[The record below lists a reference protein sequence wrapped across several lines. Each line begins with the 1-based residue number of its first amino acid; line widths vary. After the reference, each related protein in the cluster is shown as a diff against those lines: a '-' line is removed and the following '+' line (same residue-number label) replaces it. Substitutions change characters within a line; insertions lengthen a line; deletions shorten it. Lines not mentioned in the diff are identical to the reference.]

1 MSTARLGITVISVCT
16 LAFAAG
22 CGGDSSGPPAVASVD
37 VSAPPGSIIVGQT
50 AQLTATPRDAAGNAL
65 TNRTVTWATSSAT
78 IATVSITGR
87 VTAVSVGSA
96 TISATVDGKTGTRLV
111 DVVPPP
117 VASVTVTAAASTI
130 QAGQTTLATAVT
142 RDAAGNVLTGR
153 PIGWATNNPSVATVD
168 INGLVTGVGGGT
180 VTITATSEGQSG
192 STIITVT
199 VVIPENAPQIASV
212 TPNPIVEGQSATIT
226 GAKFG
231 ETAASNI
238 VRVGGVPAVVM
249 AATATSLTI
258 TVPVLNCKPAQNVNV
273 DVTVAG
279 ATGAPKAT
287 PFRPGATFTLAAGQQ
302 HLIANAADFCL
313 QFPAAAG
320 AESYLVGV
328 QSISPTAVSVTS
340 VNVAAEVPP
349 ATFVASRPS
358 IATAPVFGATLS
370 SPMSARAERLRRH
383 RAVESQIMADDR
395 AQLEARV
402 RSLRSSGRGLK
413 ASLSAAAAQALV
425 PTIPGTAKV
434 GDVLNIRV
442 PDRNANTCTNFVPI
456 AVTVKALGNRA
467 IFLEDN
473 ANPTGGFTAANY
485 ETLRNQFDSQIY
497 PTDAGYFGEPTDFD
511 SNSRTAIVITKEIN
525 KTANLL
531 GVVYSANFASQAQCP
546 SSNEGEV
553 FYGRAP
559 DPSGTAG
566 SAYSVADALEDAP
579 VIIAHEF
586 THIIQ
591 IGRRGTFAG
600 FTAFQTTWELEGQ
613 ATFAEEVNGFA
624 ATGLAPGQNLGFEVA
639 FNPGDPPAVP
649 NYWFTDGFVDLVVYY
664 GFESRDTR
672 ITGAPEQCSWLG
684 LRSQGND
691 GPCLS
696 GREVYGVP
704 WSFLRWI
711 SDQYGPAYPGGEKAL
726 HQRFID
732 NSFTGFATISDV
744 VGAPIDVLLSRWA
757 AALYV
762 DDRVA
767 NVDPKLRFT
776 SWNLVAIENRL
787 VQTARLAPR
796 DRPFAAFS
804 DQVSVRGGSTAYF
817 VVSGSNRGPVA
828 IRARDSSDGQLP
840 SVMRMWVVRMQ

>member
-1 MSTARLGITVISVCT
+1 MSKVRLGITAVSVCT

-78 IATVSITGR
+78 IATVSITG
-87 VTAVSVGSA
+87 VVAAVSVGSA

-153 PIGWATNNPSVATVD
+153 PIGWATSNPNVATVD
-168 INGLVTGVGGGT
+168 LTGLGTGVGGGT
-180 VTITATSEGQSG
+180 VTVTATSEGQSG

-199 VVIPENAPQIASV
+199 AVIPENAPQIATV
-212 TPNPIVEGQSATIT
+212 APNPIVEGQSATIT
-226 GAKFG
+226 GTKFG

-238 VRVGGVPAVVM
+238 VRVGGVPAVVT

-287 PFRPGATFTLAAGQQ
+287 PFRPGSTFTLAAGQQ
-302 HLIANAADFCL
+302 HFIANAADFCL

-328 QSISPTAVSVTS
+328 QSVSPTAVSVTS
-340 VNVAAEVPP
+340 VNVTAEVPTG
-349 ATFVASRPS
+349 AFAAARPS
-358 IATAPVFGATLS
+358 IATAPVFAATLS
-370 SPMSARAERLRRH
+370 SPVSARTERLRRH

-395 AQLEARV
+395 AQLDARV
-402 RSLRSSGRGLK
+402 RSMRSSGPGLR
-413 ASLSAAAAQALV
+413 ASLSVAATQTLV
-425 PTIPGTAKV
+425 PTIPGSAKV

-442 PDRNANTCTNFVPI
+442 PDRNATCTSFVPI
-456 AVTVKALGNRA
+456 AVTVKALGNRV

-485 ETLRNQFDSQIY
+485 EALRNQFDTQIY
-497 PTDAGYFGEPTDFD
+497 PTNAGYFGEPTDFD
-511 SNSRTAIVITKEIN
+511 INSRIAIVITKEIN

-531 GVVYSANFASQAQCP
+531 GVVFSANFFSQAECP

-566 SAYSVADALEDAP
+566 SAYSVADALSDAP

-586 THIIQ
+586 AHLIQ
-591 IGRRGTFAG
+591 VGRRGTFSG
-600 FTAFQTTWELEGQ
+600 FTAYQTTWELEGQ
-613 ATFAEEVNGFA
+613 ATFAEEVNGYA
-624 ATGLAPGQNLGFEVA
+624 ATGLAPGQNLGFEIA
-639 FNPGDPPAVP
+639 FNSPQTVP
-649 NYWFTDGFVDLVVYY
+649 TDWFSDGFIDLVVYY
-664 GFESRDTR
+664 GFETRDTR
-672 ITGAPEQCSWLG
+672 IAGAPEQCSWLG
-684 LRSQGND
+684 LRRDGND

-711 SDQYGPAYPGGEKAL
+711 SDQYGPTFPGGEKAL
-726 HQRFID
+726 HQRLID

-828 IRARDSSDGQLP
+828 IRARDSSGGQLP